1 MVTGSKLWYRRTMD
15 IPIDKPLVLVTWL
28 DAKDGQT
35 GWHSLDD
42 IEKEKLATCYSVGWL
57 MVRNNE
63 KVVIMADYSEFE
75 DDKEGG
81 RHIAIP
87 NGWVKSV
94 TFLTDERLNERG
106 TI

>member
-1 MVTGSKLWYRRTMD
+1 MVTGSKLWYRRPMD

-63 KVVIMADYSEFE
+63 KVIIMADYSEFE
-75 DDKEGG
+75 GDKEGG

-87 NGWVKSV
+87 NGCVKSV
-94 TFLTDERLNERG
+94 TYLKEKLQL
-106 TI
+106 

>member
-63 KVVIMADYSEFE
+63 KVIIMADYSEFE